1 MDTILECSKRTI
13 SKIAKRMNLSCFNCG
28 WNLCVCDFHHI
39 LPQSKG
45 GGDELSN
52 LTYLCPNCHRAAHN
66 GLISEFKSAKEVF
79 GDTWKEYYN
88 VTPRTKSKR
97 DFEGKVEFTNEM
109 KAALELGRAKRSNL
123 AEDRARTKLLDLK
136 NANLDT
142 AQYGWIQQAS
152 KILQVAPQSVV
163 RYLNR
168 HSPGYL
174 VGAKLRRSKVK
185 SLK

>member
-1 MDTILECSKRTI
+1 
-13 SKIAKRMNLSCFNCG
+13 MNLSCFNCG

-88 VTPRTKSKR
+88 VTPRTKSR
-97 DFEGKVEFTNEM
+97 REFEGKVEFTDKM
-109 KAALELGRAKRSNL
+109 KSALALGRAKRISIVEEK
-123 AEDRARTKLLDLK
+123 AKLKLVELK
-136 NANLDT
+136 NANLDIT
-142 AQYGWIQQAS
+142 QYGWMRKAS
-152 KILQVAPQSVV
+152 AILDIAPQSVV
-163 RYLNR
+163 RYLKR
-168 HSPGYL
+168 HCPEYL
-174 VGAKLRRSKVK
+174 TGAKMRRKYS
-185 SLK
+185 S